1 MADIRLLFC
10 DQDETSLLHAPEDRP
25 LMFLSPVES
34 DDGPDYAGSESEA
47 LFRDGENP
55 CTFRRRKETSFFIL
69 KLELPV
75 PAAIAELER
84 YR

>member
-34 DDGPDYAGSESEA
+34 DDGRSRAAANQMLLSKTA
-47 LFRDGENP
+47 R
-55 CTFRRRKETSFFIL
+55 IL
-69 KLELPV
+69 VHFVDEKRLHSSTQ
-75 PAAIAELER
+75 I
-84 YR
+84 

>member
-1 MADIRLLFC
+1 
-10 DQDETSLLHAPEDRP
+10 
-25 LMFLSPVES
+25 MFLSPVES
-34 DDGPDYAGSESEA
+34 DDGPEYGGIESGP

-75 PAAIAELER
+75 PAAIAKLES

>member
-34 DDGPDYAGSESEA
+34 DDGRSRAAANQMLLSKTA
-47 LFRDGENP
+47 R
-55 CTFRRRKETSFFIL
+55 I
-69 KLELPV
+69 PV
-75 PAAIAELER
+75 HFVDEKRLHSSTQI
-84 YR
+84 